1 MKDIWEVSFGQ
12 SSELN
17 FMFIAS
23 DRLKDKALLQHDV
36 YSSSN
41 TLVLGVK
48 LNHNIT

>member
-1 MKDIWEVSFGQ
+1 
-12 SSELN
+12 LN

-23 DRLKDKALLQHDV
+23 DRLKDKTLQHNV

-48 LNHNIT
+48 LNHDIT